1 MASVTLKNVKKI
13 YPFNGDD
20 AKKKKKKKGEET
32 TEKKV
37 NLQITDKGVVA
48 VQEFS
53 LDIKDK

>member
-37 NLQITDKGVVA
+37 NLQITDL
-48 VQEFS
+48 S
-53 LDIKDK
+53 LIHI